1 MRYLRQIVDDQ
12 VCPIFSLFS
21 WVVQG
26 RLKALSA
33 SNHCHAAASQKKSP
47 NELENLKLWV
57 TFECWGYSP
66 VRIKWPATSIFG
78 QQNVWTSPHVR
89 GFLWGQR
96 IIKSIKS
103 ERKRQRID
111 LPIPSDPIN
120 WRIEPYPG
128 TSLNNNHALHATS
141 DWIQLKRAAH
151 NDFFLNAF

>member
-1 MRYLRQIVDDQ
+1 MIRFVRSSP
-12 VCPIFSLFS
+12 CSLGWS
-21 WVVQG
+21 NG
-26 RLKALSA
+26 ASRLSVPAITAML
-33 SNHCHAAASQKKSP
+33 ASQKKSP

-66 VRIKWPATSIFG
+66 VRIKWPATRFFG
-78 QQNVWTSPHVR
+78 QQDIWTSPHVR

-103 ERKRQRID
+103 KRKRQRID
-111 LPIPSDPIN
+111 LPIPGDPIN
-120 WRIEPYPG
+120 WRIEYPG